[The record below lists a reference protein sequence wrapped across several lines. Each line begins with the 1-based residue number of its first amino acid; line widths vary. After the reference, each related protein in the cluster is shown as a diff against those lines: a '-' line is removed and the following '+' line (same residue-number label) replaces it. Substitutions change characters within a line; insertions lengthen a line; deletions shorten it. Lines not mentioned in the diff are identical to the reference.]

1 MTDIIL
7 IIILVALS
15 AFFSASE
22 TALSSANKIRLKSMA
37 DNGSKGAERALR
49 VIKKYDK
56 TITTILIGNNIVNI
70 ACSSI
75 ATLLTISLLT
85 NISAEFASAW
95 GSVIS
100 TIATTLIVLTFG
112 EVLPK
117 SIAKDHAEGFSIFVA
132 APISFLMFIFTP
144 FSALFIL
151 MKKGISKLF
160 RTKQSVSMTEEEL
173 KVIIEEI
180 EDEGVLETQES
191 NLVRSALEFDEITV
205 DEIITPRVRIV
216 AVENTA
222 SVDEVRAKFL
232 AEEYSRM
239 PVYEKTLDNIIGT
252 ITEKDF
258 FKAYE
263 KHGRDF
269 TIRDILQE
277 TIYLPQMLKI
287 SEVLRNM
294 QKEKCHLAVVL
305 DQHGGTLGIVTME
318 DILEELVGEIWDESD
333 EVRSPVTA
341 VDDRTF
347 EVYGEVSLNSL
358 RRFFNTRDI
367 DVEIASE
374 ANTVAG
380 WVLELFGSIP
390 KSGDIHTADSFRI
403 TVLEAITPR
412 VNKIRIELTSS
423 QDNISGGM

>member
-1 MTDIIL
+1 MVDVIL
-7 IIILVALS
+7 IIVLVALS

-37 DNGSKGAERALR
+37 DNGSRGAERALR

-56 TITTILIGNNIVNI
+56 ALTTILIGNNIVNI
-70 ACSSI
+70 ATSSI
-75 ATLLTISLLT
+75 ATLLTISLMN
-85 NISAEFASAW
+85 NINA
-95 GSVIS
+95 GSGDTYGSLVS
-100 TIATTLIVLTFG
+100 TIAVTIIVLIFG

-117 SIAKDHAEGFSIFVA
+117 SIAKDHAESFAIGISAV
-132 APISFLMFIFTP
+132 ISFLMFIFTP
-144 FSALFIL
+144 FSAFFIL
-151 MKKGISKLF
+151 MKKGVAKIF
-160 RTKQSVSMTEEEL
+160 RTKETVSMTEEEL
-173 KVIIEEI
+173 KVIIDEI

-222 SVDEVRAKFL
+222 SVEEVREKFL
-232 AEEYSRM
+232 SEEYSRM

-263 KHGRDF
+263 KYGTDF
-269 TIRDILQE
+269 SISSILQE

-294 QKEKCHLAVVL
+294 QKEKCHIAVVL

-341 VDDRTF
+341 ISDSVF

-358 RRFFNTRDI
+358 RRFFNSHDI
-367 DVEIASE
+367 EAEINSE

-380 WVLELFGSIP
+380 WVLELFGNIP
-390 KSGDIHTADSFRI
+390 KTGDTHETDDLTI
-403 TVLEAITPR
+403 TILEAASLR
-412 VNKIRIELTSS
+412 VNKIKIELKEKSE
-423 QDNISGGM
+423 D

>member
-7 IIILVALS
+7 IILLVALS

-37 DNGSKGAERALR
+37 DNGSKGAERALK

-95 GSVIS
+95 GSLIS
-100 TIATTLIVLTFG
+100 TVATTLIVLTFG

-117 SIAKDHAEGFSIFVA
+117 SIAKDHAEGLSIA
-132 APISFLMFIFTP
+132 ISAPISLLIFIFTP
-144 FSALFIL
+144 FSAFFIL
-151 MKKGISKLF
+151 MKKGVSKLF
-160 RTKQSVSMTEEEL
+160 RTKETVSMTEEEL
-173 KVIIEEI
+173 KVIIDEI

-191 NLVRSALEFDEITV
+191 ILVRSALEFDEITV
-205 DEIITPRVRIV
+205 DEIITPRVRVV

-263 KHGRDF
+263 KHGSDF
-269 TIRDILQE
+269 AISSILQE

-333 EVRSPVTA
+333 EVRCPVTA
-341 VDDRTF
+341 IDDRTF

-367 DVEIASE
+367 DVEIESE

-390 KSGDIHTADSFRI
+390 KSGDAHTADSFKI
-403 TVLEAITPR
+403 TVLEAVTPR
-412 VNKIRIELTSS
+412 VNKIRIELTE
-423 QDNISGGM
+423 NSGE

>member
-1 MTDIIL
+1 MDIAL
-7 IIILVALS
+7 IVILVALS
-15 AFFSASE
+15 AYFSAAE
-22 TALSSANKIRLKSMA
+22 TALSSANRIRLKSMA
-37 DNGSKGAERALR
+37 DNGSRGAERALR
-49 VIKKYDK
+49 VIRKYDK
-56 TITTILIGNNIVNI
+56 AITTILIGNNIVNI
-70 ACSSI
+70 ACSST
-75 ATLLTISLLT
+75 ATLLTISVM
-85 NISAEFASAW
+85 NKINQ
-95 GSVIS
+95 GSGDTYGSLVS
-100 TIATTLIVLTFG
+100 TIAVTLIVLIFG

-117 SIAKDHAEGFSIFVA
+117 SLAKDHAEGFSIFIS

-144 FSALFIL
+144 FSVLFIL
-151 MKKGISKLF
+151 MKKGVAKLF
-160 RTKQSVSMTEEEL
+160 RTKETVSMTEEEL
-173 KVIIEEI
+173 KVIIDEI

-216 AVENTA
+216 AVENTT
-222 SVDEVRAKFL
+222 SVEAVREKFL

-263 KHGRDF
+263 KYGTDF
-269 TIRDILQE
+269 SISSILQE

-341 VDDRTF
+341 VSDNVF

-358 RRFFNTRDI
+358 KRYFNSHDI
-367 DVEIASE
+367 DAQLDSE

-380 WVLELFGSIP
+380 WVLELFGNIP
-390 KSGDIHTADSFRI
+390 KNGDTHETDDLTI
-403 TVLEAITPR
+403 TILEAASLR
-412 VNKIRIELTSS
+412 VNKIKIELKTKPEE
-423 QDNISGGM
+423 

>member
-7 IIILVALS
+7 IIVLVALS

>member
-7 IIILVALS
+7 IIVLVALS

-37 DNGSKGAERALR
+37 DNGSKGAERALK

-95 GSVIS
+95 GSLIS
-100 TIATTLIVLTFG
+100 TVATTLIVLTFG

-117 SIAKDHAEGFSIFVA
+117 SIAKDHAEGLSVVIA
-132 APISFLMFIFTP
+132 APISLLMFIFTP
-144 FSALFIL
+144 FSAFFIL
-151 MKKGISKLF
+151 MKKGVSKLF
-160 RTKQSVSMTEEEL
+160 RTKETVSMTEEEL

-222 SVDEVRAKFL
+222 SIDEVRAKFL

-263 KHGRDF
+263 KHGGDF
-269 TIRDILQE
+269 TIRDIIQE

-390 KSGDIHTADSFRI
+390 KSGDIHTADSFKI
-403 TVLEAITPR
+403 TVLEAVTPR
-412 VNKIRIELTSS
+412 VNKIRIELTAS
-423 QDNISGGM
+423 QDNVIGGM